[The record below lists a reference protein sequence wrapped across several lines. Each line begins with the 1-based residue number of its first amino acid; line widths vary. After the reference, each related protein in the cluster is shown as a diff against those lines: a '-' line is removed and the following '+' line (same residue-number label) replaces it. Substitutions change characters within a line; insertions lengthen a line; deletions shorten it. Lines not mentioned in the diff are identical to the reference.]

1 MLKVLLICEISSTFA
16 ASFKRRTR
24 AGGRKA
30 YGRVDSNLPYSKKI
44 RLKGCVCVKFS
55 VKVAKNTTLER
66 KNTQILLKVLCIWGK
81 STTFAAELKFSSIW
95 HVRKQ
100 WRQ

>member
-16 ASFKRRTR
+16 SSFKRRTR

-44 RLKGCVCVKFS
+44 RIKGCVCVNFS
-55 VKVAKNTTLER
+55 VKVYKNTALER
-66 KNTQILLKVLCIWGK
+66 KNTQILLKGLCI
-81 STTFAAELKFSSIW
+81 SHFYSTFAPKLKFSSIW
-95 HVRKQ
+95 HVRKRC
-100 WRQ
+100 RQ